1 MRTTRRTLFAMLV
14 GVYAAPMPT
23 PTTEPTL
30 TKEWVCKMFEVPV
43 HICFGDDDL
52 HELRR
57 PVPWPQRRS
66 AL

>member
-1 MRTTRRTLFAMLV
+1 MKPTRRELFGMLA

-23 PTTEPTL
+23 PEPTL
-30 TKEWVCKMFEVPV
+30 TKEWVYSRMFEVPV
-43 HICFGDDDL
+43 HFCFGEAYL
-52 HELRR
+52 PELRR